1 VTVNLGISLRIDDS
15 YIAEEGQR
23 LRMYKRIAG
32 AEFMP
37 ALAEVRAEL
46 QDRYGEPPETVLHL
60 LSAAEIRLLCEQLG
74 IAQIE
79 RKRTAVEEPKK
90 IAPIKPV
97 SQPYVRQWTAGTAPH
112 PTQPLAGRHGQAPQT
127 ANLQFSTRS
136 VANRPETNAT
146 RAAREIAAQRP
157 ANTPL
162 AQAGKLKPMRD
173 MLYITFSEKLHAAPA
188 ESGKGINVGAL
199 MKLVSR
205 NAKLGAQLTPQ
216 GILKW
221 PLTSSQ
227 ADVVLRET
235 RELLAQ
241 LDTGTQ

>member
-1 VTVNLGISLRIDDS
+1 
-15 YIAEEGQR
+15 
-23 LRMYKRIAG
+23 
-32 AEFMP
+32 MP

-46 QDRYGEPPETVLHL
+46 QDRYGEPPESVLHL

-79 RKRTAVEEPKK
+79 RKRTAIEDPKK
-90 IAPIKPV
+90 TPQREPGGPSFAASSPRV
-97 SQPYVRQWTAGTAPH
+97 GSGSAQPYVRQWEAGTAPR
-112 PTQPLAGRHGQAPQT
+112 QPLAGRHGQAPQT

-199 MKLVSR
+199 MKLVAR
-205 NAKLGAQLTPQ
+205 NAKTRRTTHPARH
-216 GILKW
+216 
-221 PLTSSQ
+221 SQ
-227 ADVVLRET
+227 VAAYLS
-235 RELLAQ
+235 
-241 LDTGTQ
+241 TG

>member
-1 VTVNLGISLRIDDS
+1 VG
-15 YIAEEGQR
+15 
-23 LRMYKRIAG
+23 
-32 AEFMP
+32 
-37 ALAEVRAEL
+37 
-46 QDRYGEPPETVLHL
+46 
-60 LSAAEIRLLCEQLG
+60 SA
-74 IAQIE
+74 
-79 RKRTAVEEPKK
+79 
-90 IAPIKPV
+90 
-97 SQPYVRQWTAGTAPH
+97 QPYQRQWTAGTAPR
-112 PTQPLAGRHGQAPQT
+112 PLAGRHGQAPQT

-173 MLYITFSEKLHAAPA
+173 MLYITFSEKLHAAPS
-188 ESGKGINVGAL
+188 EPGKGINVGAL

-205 NAKLGAQLTPQ
+205 NAKSGAQLTPQ

-221 PLTSSQ
+221 PLTSAQ

-241 LDTGTQ
+241 LDASTNA